1 MFRLRLALALGLL
14 MLIVLAQALL
24 AVSLTWQVEHH
35 ERRNRIAQGMLNEY
49 VELSANK
56 QRLKVWY
63 AQLLLTHDAPLQT
76 RDALL
81 AKMQESMDSLSTF
94 AVEERVSAD
103 GAAENAVIEQTDRTL
118 QLLKVNIT
126 NLRTKIL
133 SETTRQMLQAPSE
146 SGAVWADMISVFDIA
161 EGRDVRILLA
171 GAIERHVGLGQQA
184 ASAADRALAR
194 MELMMVLSVLFTAL
208 LTVSLVVYFTRW
220 LRRPVDELIHGTQAL
235 QTDQL
240 DHRMPETRRD
250 EFGQLARSFN
260 AMASEIQ
267 RHRGR
272 EIAARADLED
282 RVAQRT
288 LDLQAANEQLQ
299 RIDARRRQ
307 FFADISHELRT
318 PATAILG
325 EAEVAL
331 RARQPQVDELRE
343 ALEQIAATTRQ
354 LNARVTELLTLARGE
369 EEALTLTLAPAD
381 LRQAVSRAVDGLRA
395 RAEIHQLALSL
406 ALPEMACCVNADPPR
421 LQQMVE
427 VLIDNALRYTPAGG
441 RIEVLLQQATPDGGA
456 PGFRLTVRD
465 SGIGLVDQEQALL
478 FERHFRGQHARLI
491 RPDGVGLGLSIAQA
505 IAQAHGARLSLHSR
519 VEGGTDAVLWV
530 PQAAAL
536 SGSAA

>member
-1 MFRLRLALALGLL
+1 MFRFRLALALGLL
-14 MLIVLAQALL
+14 MLIVLAQAVL
-24 AVSLTWQVEHH
+24 AVSLTWQIEHH
-35 ERRNRIAQGMLNEY
+35 ERRNRIAQGMLNDY

-63 AQLLLTHDAPLQT
+63 AQLLLTHNAPLEI
-76 RDALL
+76 RDGLL
-81 AKMQESMDSLSTF
+81 SKMQNSMVSLSAF
-94 AVEERVSAD
+94 AVEERLSAD
-103 GAAENAVIEQTDRTL
+103 GVKERAVIEQTDRTL
-118 QLLKVNIT
+118 QLLKVNMK

-133 SETTRQMLQAPSE
+133 SKTTPQMLQAPSE
-146 SGAVWADMISVFDIA
+146 SGAIWADMISVFDIA

-184 ASAADRALAR
+184 ASAADRALTR
-194 MELMMVLSVLFTAL
+194 MDFMMVLSVLFTAL

-220 LRRPVDELIHGTQAL
+220 LRRPVDELIFGTQAL
-235 QTDQL
+235 QADQL

-272 EIAARADLED
+272 EIAARADLEE

-288 LDLQAANEQLQ
+288 LDLQAANDQLQ

-331 RARQPQVDELRE
+331 RARQPQVDELRD
-343 ALEQIAATTRQ
+343 ALAQIAATTRQ
-354 LNARVTELLTLARGE
+354 LNTRVTELLTLARGE
-369 EEALTLTLAPAD
+369 EEALTLSLKPTD
-381 LRQAVSRAVDGLRA
+381 LREVVSTAVDGLRA
-395 RAEIHQLALSL
+395 RAEIHQLRLSI
-406 ALPEMACCVNADPPR
+406 ALPTLACDVNADASR
-421 LQQMVE
+421 LQQLVE

-441 RIEVLLQQATPDGGA
+441 RVDIFLAQASA
-456 PGFRLTVRD
+456 ESCALGFQLTVRD
-465 SGIGLVDQEQALL
+465 SGIGLLDQEQALL
-478 FERHFRGQHARLI
+478 FERHFRGHQARLI
-491 RPDGVGLGLSIAQA
+491 RPDGVGLGLPIAQA
-505 IAQAHGARLSLHSR
+505 IAQAHGADLSLHSR
-519 VEGGTDAVLWV
+519 LEGGTDAVLWL
-530 PQAAAL
+530 PQLAAPTKVTM
-536 SGSAA
+536 

>member
-1 MFRLRLALALGLL
+1 MFRFRLALALGLL
-14 MLIVLAQALL
+14 MLMVLAQAGL

-63 AQLLLTHDAPLQT
+63 AQLLLTQDAPMPT
-76 RDALL
+76 RDLL
-81 AKMQESMDSLSTF
+81 LKRMQESMDSLAAF
-94 AVEERVSAD
+94 AVEERASAD
-103 GAAENAVIEQTDRTL
+103 GALENAVIAQTDRTL
-118 QLLKVNIT
+118 QLLKINVA
-126 NLRTKIL
+126 NLSRKIL
-133 SETTRQMLQAPSE
+133 SETARQLLQEPPD
-146 SGAVWADMISVFDIA
+146 SGAIWADMIAVFDIA
-161 EGRDVRILLA
+161 EGRDVRLLLA
-171 GAIERHVGLGQQA
+171 GAIERHVDLSQQA

-208 LTVSLVVYFTRW
+208 LTVALVVYFTRW
-220 LRRPVDELIHGTQAL
+220 LRRPVDDLIFGTQAL
-235 QTDQL
+235 QSDRL
-240 DHRMPETRRD
+240 DHRIPENRRD

-272 EIAARADLED
+272 ETAARADLED
-282 RVAQRT
+282 RVTQRT

-331 RARQPQVDELRE
+331 RARQPQVEELRD
-343 ALEQIAATTRQ
+343 ALGQIAETTRQ
-354 LNARVTELLTLARGE
+354 LNARVTELLTFARGE
-369 EEALTLTLAPAD
+369 EEALTLPLVPAD
-381 LRQAVSRAVDGLRA
+381 LRQGVIRSVDGLRA
-395 RAEIHQLALSL
+395 RAEIHQLQLGLDVPSTD
-406 ALPEMACCVNADPPR
+406 CIVNADPPR
-421 LQQMVE
+421 LQQLVE

-441 RIEVLLQQATPDGGA
+441 QVQALLQPSPSAGV

-465 SGIGLVDQEQALL
+465 TGIGLMEQEHALL
-478 FERHFRGQHARLI
+478 FDRHFRGQHARLI

-505 IAQAHGARLSLHSR
+505 IAQAHGAQLSLHQR
-519 VEGGTDAVLWV
+519 IEGGTDAVLWI
-530 PQAAAL
+530 PQAAAQI
-536 SGSAA
+536 GGPA

>member
-1 MFRLRLALALGLL
+1 MFRFRLALALGLL
-14 MLIVLAQALL
+14 MLMVLAQAGL

-63 AQLLLTHDAPLQT
+63 AQLLLTQDAPMPT
-76 RDALL
+76 RDLL
-81 AKMQESMDSLSTF
+81 LKRMQESMDSLAAF
-94 AVEERVSAD
+94 AVEERASAD
-103 GAAENAVIEQTDRTL
+103 GALENAVIAQTDRTL
-118 QLLKVNIT
+118 QLLKINVA
-126 NLRTKIL
+126 NLSRKIL
-133 SETTRQMLQAPSE
+133 SETARQLLQEPPD
-146 SGAVWADMISVFDIA
+146 SGAIWADMIAVFDIA
-161 EGRDVRILLA
+161 EGRDVRLLLA
-171 GAIERHVGLGQQA
+171 GAIERHVDLSQQA

-208 LTVSLVVYFTRW
+208 LTVALVVYFTRW
-220 LRRPVDELIHGTQAL
+220 LRRPVDDLIFGTQAL
-235 QTDQL
+235 QSDRL
-240 DHRMPETRRD
+240 DHRIPENRRD

-272 EIAARADLED
+272 ETAARADLED
-282 RVAQRT
+282 RVTQRT

-331 RARQPQVDELRE
+331 RARQPQVEELRD
-343 ALEQIAATTRQ
+343 ALGQIAETTRQ
-354 LNARVTELLTLARGE
+354 LSARVTELLTFARGE
-369 EEALTLTLAPAD
+369 EEALTLPLVPAD
-381 LRQAVSRAVDGLRA
+381 LRQGVIRAVDGLRA
-395 RAEIHQLALSL
+395 RAEIHQLQLGLEVPDTDCS
-406 ALPEMACCVNADPPR
+406 VKADPPR
-421 LQQMVE
+421 LQQLVE

-441 RIEVLLQQATPDGGA
+441 QVEVLLQPSPSGGV
-456 PGFRLTVRD
+456 PGFQLTVRD
-465 SGIGLVDQEQALL
+465 TGIGLMEQEHALL
-478 FERHFRGQHARLI
+478 FDRHFRGQHARLI

-505 IAQAHGARLSLHSR
+505 IAQAHGAQLSLHQR
-519 VEGGTDAVLWV
+519 AEGGTDAVLWI
-530 PQAAAL
+530 PQAAAQI
-536 SGSAA
+536 GGPA